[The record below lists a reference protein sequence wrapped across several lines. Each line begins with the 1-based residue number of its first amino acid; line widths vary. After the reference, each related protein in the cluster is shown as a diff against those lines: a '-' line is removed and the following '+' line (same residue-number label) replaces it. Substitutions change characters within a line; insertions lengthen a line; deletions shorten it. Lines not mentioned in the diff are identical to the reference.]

1 MHEIWK
7 RSGLSPAYLDN
18 VEKQGHKH
26 YHITMANIK
35 TKTAAVEEDEDKRNS
50 KSILSD
56 ISNVQNSL
64 NKQYYRVEVLE
75 KALAYKDMTN
85 DEREVMEAELEAIKN
100 LLASNENILK
110 RLQQEN
116 RQTPSVAGVFVI
128 VCIGIY
134 FLYTLVSNSL

>member
-1 MHEIWK
+1 M
-7 RSGLSPAYLDN
+7 
-18 VEKQGHKH
+18 
-26 YHITMANIK
+26 
-35 TKTAAVEEDEDKRNS
+35 
-50 KSILSD
+50 
-56 ISNVQNSL
+56 
-64 NKQYYRVEVLE
+64 E